1 MTHSTVASL
10 PPLSQEETRSHL
22 EHLLVDLST
31 QEPVRASGKRQPGR
45 PRQLSGW
52 HLCLGLLVCL
62 ARGWHY
68 QRDLW
73 RLIAFEGFGS
83 FAPLGLCDQAIYTR
97 LQADGT
103 SVLQQLFTQSSQWLR
118 QHLRPYEACHL
129 APFATA
135 VVALDESV
143 LDKVA
148 RTLCCLRQLPK
159 GDPRLLPGRLC
170 CLFDLR
176 LQQWLRVDVLADATA
191 NCKRHARDMLS
202 SLLPGTLI
210 LFDRGYFSFPWLDEL
225 TEAGFF
231 WISRTVGKT
240 RYPLLHVYYQADGI
254 LDALVQVGAY
264 RADRAA
270 HTVRLVRFR
279 VGSQTYSYLTN
290 VTDPAVLPL
299 ADIARVYARRWDI
312 ELAFLALKEHLGLN
326 LLWSAKLVVIHQ
338 QIWACLILAQLLH
351 AFQVE
356 VAARADV
363 EPYDVSLD
371 LVIRLV
377 PRLWQQGVDPMA
389 FLLEHGRAMQV
400 IRPST
405 RLKPLAPDIPLWL
418 IIYPPEEV
426 ILVRPARSAHRKCQ
440 SRHPSQKG
448 GN

>member
-1 MTHSTVASL
+1 MTHPTVSSL
-10 PPLSQEETRSHL
+10 PPFSQEENRSHL
-22 EHLLVDLST
+22 ERMLLDIAA
-31 QEPVRASGKRQPGR
+31 QEPASVIGKRKPGR
-45 PRQLSGW
+45 PRVLSGW

-62 ARGWHY
+62 MRGWHA

-73 RLIAFEGFGS
+73 RLISFEGFGH
-83 FAPLGLCDQAIYTR
+83 FVPLGLSDQAIYKR
-97 LQADGT
+97 LEEDGT
-103 SVLQQLFTQSSQWLR
+103 SVHQQLFAHLSQWLR
-118 QHLRPYEACHL
+118 QHLAPYEACHL
-129 APFATA
+129 APKALA

-143 LDKVA
+143 LDQVA
-148 RTLCCLRQLPK
+148 RTLSCLRPLPK
-159 GDPRLLPGRLC
+159 GDPRLLPGRLS
-170 CLFDLR
+170 CLFDIR

-191 NCKRHARDMLS
+191 NCKRHARAMLT
-202 SLLPGTLI
+202 SLQPGTLV

-270 HTVRLVRFR
+270 YTVRLVRFR
-279 VGSQTYSYLTN
+279 VGSQSYSYLTN
-290 VTDPAVLPL
+290 VTDPALLPL
-299 ADIARVYARRWDI
+299 ADIARLYARRWDI

-326 LLWSAKLVVIHQ
+326 LLWSAKPMVIQQ
-338 QIWACLILAQLLH
+338 QIWSCLILAQLFH

-356 VAARADV
+356 LAARADV
-363 EPYDVSLD
+363 EPYEVSLD
-371 LVIRLV
+371 LVIRLT
-377 PRLWQQGVDPMA
+377 PRLYQQGVDPMG

-405 RLKPLAPDIPLWL
+405 RFASLAPDVPLWQ

-426 ILVRPARSAHRKCQ
+426 VLVRPARSAHRKCH
-440 SRHPSQKG
+440 SRHTSHKG

>member
-1 MTHSTVASL
+1 MTHATVASV
-10 PPLSQEETRSHL
+10 PPTSQEESRSHL
-22 EHLLVDLST
+22 EHMLLDIT
-31 QEPVRASGKRQPGR
+31 AQEPVHASGKRKPGR
-45 PRQLSGW
+45 PPVLSSW

-62 ARGWHY
+62 ARGWHA

-73 RLIAFEGFGS
+73 RLISFEGFGR
-83 FAPLGLCDQAIYTR
+83 FAPLGLCDQAIYNR
-97 LQADGT
+97 LEDDGT
-103 SVLQQLFTQSSQWLR
+103 SMFQQLFAHVSGWLR
-118 QHLRPYEACHL
+118 QHLAPYEACHL

-143 LDKVA
+143 LDKVT
-148 RTLCCLRQLPK
+148 RTLSCLREVPN
-159 GDPRLLPGRLC
+159 GDSRLLPGRLC
-170 CLFDLR
+170 CLFDIR
-176 LQQWLRVDVLADATA
+176 LQQWLRVEVLADATA
-191 NCKRHARDMLS
+191 NCKRHARAMLTG
-202 SLLPGTLI
+202 LLPGTLI
-210 LFDRGYFSFPWLDEL
+210 LFDRGYFSFPWFDDL
-225 TEAGFF
+225 TLAGFF
-231 WISRTVGKT
+231 WISRTAGKT
-240 RYPLLHVYYQADGI
+240 RYPLVHVFYQADGI

-290 VTDPAVLPL
+290 VTDPATLPL
-299 ADIARVYARRWDI
+299 AEIARLYARRWDI

-338 QIWACLILAQLLH
+338 QIWACLILAQLFH

-356 VAARADV
+356 MAARADV

-371 LVIRLV
+371 LIIRLV

-400 IRPST
+400 IRPSS
-405 RLKPLAPDIPLWL
+405 RLKPLVPHIPLWL

-426 ILVRPARSAHRKCQ
+426 ILVRPPRSARRKCQ
-440 SRHPSQKG
+440 SRHTSQKR